1 MSSSGDRPWPP
12 DAPAPQ
18 EEGRDGRT
26 VSQPLRLLLVRH
38 ARSTWNE
45 LHRIQGQLD
54 PPLSDSGLGQARR
67 LGERLHH
74 RSGWRPA
81 GFYSSDLVRCRQTSE
96 AVSTAIGLEPI
107 YMPEL
112 REIALGEWEG
122 LTREDLMARYPALW
136 ERWVSH
142 PDWDLVPGGEL
153 AADFEERVSAALD
166 GIRRRHESGDVLIVT
181 HGGVIQVALGRALG
195 WPGSRGAF
203 PFRIQN
209 TSLNVLEMG
218 PRRAVISRV
227 NDTAHLDDD
236 PIPA

>member
-1 MSSSGDRPWPP
+1 MSSSGDRPRPP
-12 DAPAPQ
+12 DAPAP
-18 EEGRDGRT
+18 EEGGR

-38 ARSTWNE
+38 ARSSWNE

-54 PPLSDSGLGQARR
+54 PPLSEAGLEQAQR

-74 RSGWRPA
+74 RSGWRPV
-81 GFYSSDLVRCRQTSE
+81 GFYSSDLVRCRQTAE
-96 AVSTAIGLEPI
+96 AIGAAIGMEPVFL
-107 YMPEL
+107 PEL

-122 LTREDLMARYPALW
+122 LTREDLMTRYPALW

-153 AADFEERVSAALD
+153 AADFEDRVSAALES
-166 GIRRRHESGDVLIVT
+166 IRSQHESGDVLIVT

-218 PRRAVISRV
+218 SRRAVISRV
-227 NDTAHLDDD
+227 NDTGHLDDD

>member
-1 MSSSGDRPWPP
+1 MSNSGDRPRPP
-12 DAPAPQ
+12 DAPAP
-18 EEGRDGRT
+18 EEGGR
-26 VSQPLRLLLVRH
+26 VAQPLRLLLVRH

-54 PPLSDSGLGQARR
+54 PPLSDSGLEQARR

-81 GFYSSDLVRCRQTSE
+81 GFYSSDLMRCRQTAE
-96 AVSTAIGLEPI
+96 AVSAAIGIDPVF
-107 YMPEL
+107 MPEL

-122 LTREDLMARYPALW
+122 LTREDLMSGYPALW

-153 AADFEERVSAALD
+153 AADFEDRVSAALD
-166 GIRRRHESGDVLIVT
+166 TVRRRHESGDVLIVT

-209 TSLNVLEMG
+209 TSLNVLEIG
-218 PRRAVISRV
+218 ARRAVISRV

-236 PIPA
+236 PIPS

>member
-1 MSSSGDRPWPP
+1 MSSSGDRPRPP
-12 DAPAPQ
+12 DAPAP
-18 EEGRDGRT
+18 EEGGR
-26 VSQPLRLLLVRH
+26 VAQPLRLLLVRH
-38 ARSTWNE
+38 ARSSWNE

-54 PPLSDSGLGQARR
+54 PPLSEAGLEQAQR

-74 RSGWRPA
+74 RSGWRPV

-96 AVSTAIGLEPI
+96 AVAAAIGMEPVFL
-107 YMPEL
+107 PEL

-122 LTREDLMARYPALW
+122 LTREDLMTRYPALW
-136 ERWVSH
+136 QRWVSH

-153 AADFEERVSAALD
+153 AADFEDRVSAALES
-166 GIRRRHESGDVLIVT
+166 IRSQHESGDVLIVT

-218 PRRAVISRV
+218 SRRAVISRV

>member
-1 MSSSGDRPWPP
+1 MSSSGDRPRPP
-12 DAPAPQ
+12 DAPAP
-18 EEGRDGRT
+18 EEGGR
-26 VSQPLRLLLVRH
+26 VAQPLRLLLVRH
-38 ARSTWNE
+38 ARSSWNE

-54 PPLSDSGLGQARR
+54 PPLSEAGLEQAQR
-67 LGERLHH
+67 LGGRLHH

-81 GFYSSDLVRCRQTSE
+81 GFYSSDLVRCRQTAE
-96 AVSTAIGLEPI
+96 AVGAAIGMEPVF
-107 YMPEL
+107 MPEL

-122 LTREDLMARYPALW
+122 LTREDLMTRYPALW
-136 ERWVSH
+136 ARWVSH

-153 AADFEERVSAALD
+153 AADFEDRVSAALES
-166 GIRRRHESGDVLIVT
+166 IRSQHESGDVLIVT

-218 PRRAVISRV
+218 SRRAVISRV

>member
-1 MSSSGDRPWPP
+1 MSNSGDRPRPP
-12 DAPAPQ
+12 DVPAPQ
-18 EEGRDGRT
+18 EDTRGGGRA
-26 VSQPLRLLLVRH
+26 QPLRLLLVRH

-54 PPLSDSGLGQARR
+54 PPLSEAGLEQARQ
-67 LGERLHH
+67 LGERL
-74 RSGWRPA
+74 RGWRPA
-81 GFYSSDLVRCRQTSE
+81 AFYSSDLVRCRQTAE
-96 AVSTAIGLEPI
+96 AVEAAIG
-107 YMPEL
+107 MPPAYLTEL

-122 LTREDLMARYPALW
+122 LTREDLMTRYPALW

-153 AADFEERVSAALD
+153 AADFEDRVSAALD
-166 GIRRRHESGDVLIVT
+166 AIQAQHDSGDVLIVS

-209 TSLNVLEMG
+209 TSVNVLEIG

-227 NDTAHLDDD
+227 NDTAHLDDG